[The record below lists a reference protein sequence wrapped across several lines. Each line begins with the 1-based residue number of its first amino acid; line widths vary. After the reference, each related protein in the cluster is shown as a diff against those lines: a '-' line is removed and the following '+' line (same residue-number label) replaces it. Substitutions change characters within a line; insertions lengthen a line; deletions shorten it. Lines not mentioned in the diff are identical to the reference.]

1 MQWRSST
8 SYDTLRTHITM
19 DPLGTGTAS
28 TTVVTRIAPSPTG
41 LFHIGTARTALFN
54 FLYAR
59 HHEGTFMVRIEDTDR
74 ARSTQA
80 FEDDILAGLKAL
92 GMVWDTFVRQS
103 ERVARHSACLQDL
116 VANDRAYVSEEPARD
131 DPARTVRVVRLRNR
145 GRTITFRDEV
155 RGDITFDTTEL
166 GDLVI
171 ARSLDDPLYHFAVVV
186 DDADAGVTHVI
197 RGEDHISNT
206 PRQILIQEA
215 LGFSRPTYA
224 HLPLILASDRSKLSK
239 RKGAVAVTEYLARGF
254 LPEAIVNFLAL
265 LGWNPGTPQEVFSL
279 EELVAAFSLEGIQK
293 GGAVFDLERLKWLNR
308 EHRKRRE
315 PTEVARDVLAALT
328 EHPPIAAVAE
338 RSERALAD
346 MLERYATTGELKDA
360 VTHGEFD
367 FYETRPSCTPAMLVW
382 KKDPDPSRVS
392 ERLARVREL
401 LVPIAT
407 EQFLYDA
414 VKEALWGYAE
424 GEGRG
429 AVLWPLRVALSG
441 KERSPDP
448 FLLLEALG
456 KQESLARLDAAIAC
470 RETP

>member
-1 MQWRSST
+1 MVT
-8 SYDTLRTHITM
+8 
-19 DPLGTGTAS
+19 DPSGTGTVS
-28 TTVVTRIAPSPTG
+28 TKVITRIAPSPTG
-41 LFHIGTARTALFN
+41 LFHVGTARTALFN

-59 HHEGTFMVRIEDTDR
+59 QHGGTFMVRIEDTDHV
-74 ARSTQA
+74 RSTQT
-80 FEDDILAGLKAL
+80 FEDDILTGLKAL
-92 GMVWDTFVRQS
+92 GMAWDTFVRQS
-103 ERVARHSACLQDL
+103 EQVARHSACLHDL
-116 VANDRAYVSEEPARD
+116 VASGRAYVSEEPARD
-131 DPARTVRVVRLRNR
+131 DPTRTVQVVRLRNS
-145 GRTITFRDEV
+145 GRMITFRDEV

-215 LGFSRPTYA
+215 LGFPRPTYA
-224 HLPLILASDRSKLSK
+224 HLPLILAPDRSKLSK
-239 RKGAVAVTEYLARGF
+239 RKGAVAVTEYLAQGF
-254 LPEAIVNFLAL
+254 LPEAILNFLAL
-265 LGWNPGTPQEVFSL
+265 LGWNPGTPKEVFSL

-308 EHRKRRE
+308 EHRKWRE
-315 PTEVARDVLAALT
+315 PAQVARDVLAALT
-328 EHPPIAAVAE
+328 EHPQIVAVAT

-346 MLERYATTGELKDA
+346 MLERYATTGELREA
-360 VTHGEFD
+360 VAHGEFD
-367 FYETRPSCTPAMLVW
+367 FYETPPSYTPAMLVW
-382 KKDPDPSRVS
+382 KKDTDPSRVR
-392 ERLARVREL
+392 ERLVQTRDL
-401 LVPIAT
+401 LAPIAA
-407 EQFLYDA
+407 EQFLYET

-429 AVLWPLRVALSG
+429 SVLWPVRVALSG

-456 KQESLARLDAAIAC
+456 KEESLARLSTAIASQ
-470 RETP
+470 ETP

>member
-1 MQWRSST
+1 MEPS
-8 SYDTLRTHITM
+8 
-19 DPLGTGTAS
+19 GTPTVV
-28 TTVVTRIAPSPTG
+28 TKVVTRIAPSPTG
-41 LFHIGTARTALFN
+41 LFHVGTARTALFN

-59 HHEGTFMVRIEDTDR
+59 HHGGTFMVRIEDTDR
-74 ARSTQA
+74 ARSTQV
-80 FEDDILAGLKAL
+80 FEEDILAGLKAL
-92 GMVWDTFVRQS
+92 GMEWDTFVRQS

-116 VANDRAYVSEEPARD
+116 VAADRAYVSEEPARD

-206 PRQILIQEA
+206 PRQILIQDA
-215 LGFSRPTYA
+215 LGFSRPTYV
-224 HLPLILASDRSKLSK
+224 HLPLILAPDRSKLSK

-315 PTEVARDVLAALT
+315 PAHIARDVLAALA
-328 EHPPIAAVAE
+328 EHPEIAAVAE
-338 RSERALAD
+338 RSERAFAD

-360 VTHGEFD
+360 IEHGEFA
-367 FYETRPSCTPAMLVW
+367 FYETRPSYAPAMLVW
-382 KKDPDPSRVS
+382 GKDSAPSRVR
-392 ERLARVREL
+392 ERLSHVRDL
-401 LVPIAT
+401 LASIVEECFI
-407 EQFLYDA
+407 YDT
-414 VKEALWGYAE
+414 VKEALWGYVE

-429 AVLWPLRVALSG
+429 AVLWPVRVALSG

-456 KQESLARLDAAIAC
+456 RNESLMRLDAAIAC
-470 RETP
+470 SETP